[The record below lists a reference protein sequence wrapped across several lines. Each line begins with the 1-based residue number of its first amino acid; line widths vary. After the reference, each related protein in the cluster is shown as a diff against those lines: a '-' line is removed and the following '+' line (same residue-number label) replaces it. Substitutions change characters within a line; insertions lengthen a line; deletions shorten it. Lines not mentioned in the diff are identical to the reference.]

1 MTTMPLLYE
10 QASSQH
16 QILVAKLLRPLTDK
30 EKQKLN
36 AKIPEIEAKA
46 HVKILKVE
54 TTPIEIRLYMQPLK
68 GFVIPLIWAIAAIAI
83 AIGLPVTAWFITQV
97 PTGPLGLPQW
107 FWVGVGVGI
116 PLFGLALVLWMA
128 KK

>member
-1 MTTMPLLYE
+1 
-10 QASSQH
+10 
-16 QILVAKLLRPLTDK
+16 VAKLRRPLTDK
-30 EKQKLN
+30 EKQKLYT
-36 AKIPEIEAKA
+36 KIPEMERKA
-46 HVKILKVE
+46 NVKILNVQV
-54 TTPIEIRLYMQPLK
+54 TPTEIRFYTKPLNA
-68 GFVIPLIWAIAAIAI
+68 FIIPLIWAIAAIAI
-83 AIGLPVTAWFITQV
+83 AIGLPITAWFITQV